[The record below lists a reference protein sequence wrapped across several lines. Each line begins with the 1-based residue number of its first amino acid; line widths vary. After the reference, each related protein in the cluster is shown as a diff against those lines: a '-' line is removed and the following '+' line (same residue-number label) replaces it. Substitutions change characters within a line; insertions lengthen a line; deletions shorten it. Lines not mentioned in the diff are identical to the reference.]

1 MNLKYLYKYNIQYKG
16 RWFFVMLQLIISI
29 TFINWGVHS
38 YISSYKLYKNVLY
51 ISQHNDV
58 RIFVNNENESKLR
71 SFYDFIQD
79 LPEVTSI
86 ATYLNR
92 TNYIPELK
100 TDTEL
105 FFVSNELLSKYHLEP
120 FQSSTDI
127 YISENLNNTNLQKL
141 NLPIADD
148 KKQTVIH
155 REFNIKK
162 NLSSNIILW
171 NGGTT
176 SLQGAIYDK
185 QNFIIAPIQNE
196 QLNGKKYIERMS
208 YNSIITLQKNS
219 SFEQF
224 NSKVNEYLS
233 LNNISAKVYTI
244 EQMIDQIKKQN
255 STLIF
260 ISISLGIILTCLS
273 MIGFIGIIFM
283 SIKKRLTDLAI
294 LYIHGSSISKLLLS
308 LFFEFTCQLI
318 IASSISYFISYLLT
332 HLINDTPIS
341 LLTFGIS
348 SSLFFIIGIII
359 TFFIRNK
366 LSRTELIR
374 SIKEVY

>member
-1 MNLKYLYKYNIQYKG
+1 M
-16 RWFFVMLQLIISI
+16 
-29 TFINWGVHS
+29 
-38 YISSYKLYKNVLY
+38 
-51 ISQHNDV
+51 
-58 RIFVNNENESKLR
+58 NNENESKLR

-294 LYIHGSSISKLLLS
+294 LYIHGSSISILLLS

>member
-38 YISSYKLYKNVLY
+38 YISSYKLYKNVLS

>member
-1 MNLKYLYKYNIQYKG
+1 
-16 RWFFVMLQLIISI
+16 
-29 TFINWGVHS
+29 
-38 YISSYKLYKNVLY
+38 
-51 ISQHNDV
+51 
-58 RIFVNNENESKLR
+58 
-71 SFYDFIQD
+71 
-79 LPEVTSI
+79 
-86 ATYLNR
+86 
-92 TNYIPELK
+92 
-100 TDTEL
+100 
-105 FFVSNELLSKYHLEP
+105 
-120 FQSSTDI
+120 
-127 YISENLNNTNLQKL
+127 
-141 NLPIADD
+141 
-148 KKQTVIH
+148 
-155 REFNIKK
+155 
-162 NLSSNIILW
+162 
-171 NGGTT
+171 
-176 SLQGAIYDK
+176 
-185 QNFIIAPIQNE
+185 
-196 QLNGKKYIERMS
+196 
-208 YNSIITLQKNS
+208 
-219 SFEQF
+219 
-224 NSKVNEYLS
+224 
-233 LNNISAKVYTI
+233 
-244 EQMIDQIKKQN
+244 IDQIKKQN